1 MRVIWSLRKYQS
13 SDSGIVLNETEE
25 TFEATRLGPIIDRT
39 SGAGTGQLH
48 GEIIIGVYSD
58 SRHRPYQQG
67 QSVNVLWAV
76 PVESE
81 WIVTGVVGKRDYDA
95 QIEVIRKIRPN
106 WPNKFE
112 SPRHG
117 SATFFTLME
126 AQ

>member
-1 MRVIWSLRKYQS
+1 MKQR
-13 SDSGIVLNETEE
+13 D
-25 TFEATRLGPIIDRT
+25 LGPSSIEPLAREL
-39 SGAGTGQLH
+39 AELH

-58 SRHRPYQQG
+58 SRHRPYIQG
-67 QSVNVLWAV
+67 QSVNVLWGV

-81 WIVTGVVGKRDYDA
+81 WVVTGVCGKRDYDA

-117 SATFFTLME
+117 SATFFTLMPAE
-126 AQ
+126 TL